1 MLDRKLVTDALGRTD
16 VESVRDLV
24 TRRIERQRKLLVGS
38 PVDNTLLIEDLED
51 SSGRLVNQIE
61 HILVVWEWNELPQDT
76 LPLVLLL
83 LQLENES
90 VELLGRKKDVS
101 VEKRHTIKS
110 EPTYLLQRF
119 ICVIN
124 AELVAI

>member
-101 VEKRHTIKS
+101 VEKRHTI
-110 EPTYLLQRF
+110 T
-119 ICVIN
+119 I
-124 AELVAI
+124 